1 MTAQGHPRAIFKRAI
16 EHGNVLV
23 AEMAA
28 RELGRITL
36 EESLALTALV
46 AQKDPARRSR
56 YVLRWLRRLLEEDE
70 CLTIDEAALAVSA
83 LAALG
88 GRGQTE
94 ALSALSALAERATR
108 QRTSRRLASRGAR
121 GR

>member
-1 MTAQGHPRAIFKRAI
+1 VTAQGHPRAIFRRAI

-36 EESLALTALV
+36 GESLALTALV
-46 AQKDPARRSR
+46 VQKDPGRRSR
-56 YVLRWLRRLLEEDE
+56 YTVRWLLRLLEEDE
-70 CLTIDEAALAVSA
+70 NLTIEEAVLATSA

-88 GRGQTE
+88 GRGHEE
-94 ALSALSALAERATR
+94 AFSTLSGMAERATR
-108 QRTSRRLASRGAR
+108 RPQRRRVAS
-121 GR
+121 